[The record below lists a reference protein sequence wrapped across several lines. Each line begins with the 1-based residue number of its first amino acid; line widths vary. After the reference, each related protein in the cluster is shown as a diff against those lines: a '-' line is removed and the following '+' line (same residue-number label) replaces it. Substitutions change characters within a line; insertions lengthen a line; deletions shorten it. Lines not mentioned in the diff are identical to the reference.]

1 MRKYEKKLELR
12 WADLDPNFH
21 VRHSVYYDYG
31 AYIRINYLQENGLTN
46 QVLLKHHFGPIIF
59 REECVFRKELKIG
72 DNITIDLELLK
83 AKEDFSRWTIVH
95 QIKKDDQLAA
105 LLTLDGAWID
115 TQLRK
120 LTTLPMEYRHVF
132 GNMPRAQNFEWNVK

>member
-1 MRKYEKKLELR
+1 MNKFQKKLELR

-31 AYIRINYLQENGLTN
+31 AYIRINYLQEHGLTSG
-46 QVLLKHHFGPIIF
+46 VFAKHHFGPIIF
-59 REECVFRKELKIG
+59 REECIFRRELKIG
-72 DNITIDLELLK
+72 DQITIDLALQK
-83 AKEDFSRWTIVH
+83 AKQDFSRWTIIH

-105 LLTLDGAWID
+105 ILTLDGAWID

-120 LTTLPMEYRHVF
+120 LTALPLEYRHVF
-132 GNMPRAQNFEWNVK
+132 ENMPRSENFEWNVK